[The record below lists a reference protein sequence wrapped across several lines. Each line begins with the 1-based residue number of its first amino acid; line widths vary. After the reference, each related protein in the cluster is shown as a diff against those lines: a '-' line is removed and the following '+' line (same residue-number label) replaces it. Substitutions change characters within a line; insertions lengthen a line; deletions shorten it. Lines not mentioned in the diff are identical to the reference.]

1 MVGTLPI
8 VLLPGLNGTAR
19 LLEDVRSRLAAKR
32 PAVIIDYPVDRKLG
46 YGELIELVRGR
57 LPEGRFIVLGESFS
71 GPIAIE
77 LAARMP
83 ERVAGLILTVSFA
96 RSPLPFGGSLARSWL
111 SLRMP
116 RPRWAMAAGLMGS
129 QGTPELSRTLA
140 ETLASI
146 PNEVAAF
153 RVGEAIGV
161 DKTARL
167 KEVACPVLYIV
178 GKRDWLLG
186 RRPMHEV
193 QRLAKQCEVAEID
206 GPHMLLATHASE
218 AAQVIEGFCS
228 RLDQT

>member
-1 MVGTLPI
+1 MTLPI

-19 LLEDVRSRLAAKR
+19 LLEDVRSRLAVKR
-32 PAVIIDYPVDRKLG
+32 PAVIIDYPTDRKLG
-46 YGELIELVRGR
+46 YGELADLVRGR
-57 LPEGRFIVLGESFS
+57 LPEGRFVVLGESFS

-77 LAARMP
+77 IAAALP
-83 ERVAGLILTVSFA
+83 ERVAGLILAVSFA
-96 RSPLPFGGSLARSWL
+96 RSPLPVGGSLARAWL

-140 ETLASI
+140 ETLATV

-153 RVGEAIGV
+153 RVGEAIGI

-167 KEVACPVLYIV
+167 TEIACPVLYIV

-186 RRPMHEV
+186 RRPMLDV

-206 GPHMLLATHASE
+206 GPHMLLATHAQE
-218 AAQVIEGFCS
+218 AAEVIERFCAK
-228 RLDQT
+228 LG